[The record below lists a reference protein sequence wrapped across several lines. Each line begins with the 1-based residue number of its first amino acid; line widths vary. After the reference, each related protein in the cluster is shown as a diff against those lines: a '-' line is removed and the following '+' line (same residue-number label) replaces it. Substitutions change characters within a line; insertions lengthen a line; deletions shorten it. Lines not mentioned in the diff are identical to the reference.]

1 MELVTIV
8 QITFAASA
16 AVAALTLLGVTFDRV
31 RPRLLRV
38 LAVLTG
44 LAAVAAWVAFGLR
57 PETDIAVAA
66 GGITVAFLAQLAAVK
81 LRDLLRTTRRVD
93 DQLARAQGRM
103 NSLIAREA
111 D

>member
-8 QITFAASA
+8 QIAFAASA

-44 LAAVAAWVAFGLR
+44 LAQHIVN
-57 PETDIAVAA
+57 
-66 GGITVAFLAQLAAVK
+66 
-81 LRDLLRTTRRVD
+81 RDLLRALALNGRLVVPSDKRGLVQNRV
-93 DQLARAQGRM
+93 
-103 NSLIAREA
+103 LIALVPI
-111 D
+111 DT